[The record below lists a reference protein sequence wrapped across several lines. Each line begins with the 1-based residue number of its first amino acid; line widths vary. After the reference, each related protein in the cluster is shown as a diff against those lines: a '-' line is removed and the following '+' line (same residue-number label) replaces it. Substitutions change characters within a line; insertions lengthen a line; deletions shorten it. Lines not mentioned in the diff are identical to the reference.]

1 MTFRINVLSRANRD
15 VNHFM
20 SWIAHERKSP
30 QGAVSWYQAY
40 ESALERLAHVAD
52 QQPLAPENEF
62 ADFEVRHMAFRRAAS
77 LALPVAELARV
88 QTRSLATSA
97 TGNILPAARLKTR
110 RGRPYRLLFT
120 LDDCEVRVLHVRGP
134 GQDLVSADELNSS
147 IT

>member
-40 ESALERLAHVAD
+40 ESALERLAYVAD

-62 ADFEVRHMAFRRAAS
+62 ADFEVRHMAF
-77 LALPVAELARV
+77 
-88 QTRSLATSA
+88 
-97 TGNILPAARLKTR
+97 KTR
-110 RGRPYRLLFT
+110 RGRPYRMLFT
-120 LDDCEVRVLHVRGP
+120 LDDCEVRVLHVRGH

>member
-40 ESALERLAHVAD
+40 ESALERLAYVAD

-62 ADFEVRHMAFRRAAS
+62 ADFEVRHMAF
-77 LALPVAELARV
+77 
-88 QTRSLATSA
+88 
-97 TGNILPAARLKTR
+97 KTR
-110 RGRPYRLLFT
+110 RGRPYRLRGAWPAVGPRLDRGVGRLVHRRLDAAFRDT
-120 LDDCEVRVLHVRGP
+120 L
-134 GQDLVSADELNSS
+134 
-147 IT
+147 I